1 MDLRPV
7 FREFENDDYLVET
20 AQRLKEQGTN
30 SDEMYVLSHDSDR
43 TERVANEAGLNTL
56 GSTEI
61 GIRATLQN
69 LFMKKGDEL
78 RNDLEQIGFT
88 RTEAEDLEERLD
100 KGKIFLIVET
110 KPKPQQDSYLY
121 V

>member
-7 FREFENDDYLVET
+7 FREFENDEYLVAE
-20 AQRLKEQGTN
+20 AQRLKDQGTN
-30 SDEMYVLSHDSDR
+30 PDEMYVLAHDTDR
-43 TERVANEAGLNTL
+43 TKRVANEAGLSTL
-56 GSTEI
+56 GVTEV

-88 RTEAEDLEERLD
+88 RTEAEELEERLD
-100 KGKIFLIVET
+100 DGKIFLIVET
-110 KPKPQQDSYLY
+110 RPEHNSYLY
-121 V
+121 

>member
-7 FREFENDDYLVET
+7 FREFENDDYLIAE
-20 AQRLKEQGTN
+20 AQRLKDRGT
-30 SDEMYVLSHDSDR
+30 SPDEMYVLAHDTDR
-43 TERVANEAGLNTL
+43 TKRVANEAGLNTL
-56 GSTEI
+56 GVTEV

-88 RTEAEDLEERLD
+88 RIEAEELEERLD
-100 KGKIFLIVET
+100 QGRIFLIVDT
-110 KPKPQQDSYLY
+110 KVGQDTNLY
-121 V
+121 

>member
-7 FREFENDDYLVET
+7 FKEFDNDDYLVVE
-20 AQRLKEQGTN
+20 AQRLKNRGTN
-30 SDEMYVLSHDSDR
+30 SDEMYVLAHDTNR
-43 TERVANEAGLNTL
+43 TKRVAGEAGLNTL
-56 GSTEI
+56 GITEI

-88 RTEAEDLEERLD
+88 KLEAEKLEERLD
-100 KGKIFLIVET
+100 QGKIFLIVEAST
-110 KPKPQQDSYLY
+110 QRDSYIY
-121 V
+121 